1 MRLGRIRLGV
11 ADLML
16 FTLVVTWAMNIVITR
31 WVLTHGVEPL
41 VYASLRYVLC
51 GSVLAAYSRVA
62 EGPLDLLGRGRMRLL
77 VFGLAVFVV
86 NQVTFVYA
94 LKLTTASTTSLIFGV
109 APVVIAAIAFAAG
122 TERVTGRFVLAA
134 LVSMAGVGLIAI
146 ESGGGP
152 STSVTGVGVAIVLML
167 TWSIYTVVAASLMST
182 WSPYRVAA
190 VMFLTSGIAITVVAS
205 RQLAEQNWG
214 IHWYVW
220 ALSVY
225 AVASLITTNLLYLVA
240 MKRVG
245 PSQTALYANFQPFV
259 AVIFAMLILSES
271 LTWLEL
277 AGGAAIALG
286 IGISWNERR
295 ESLGVGPSLE
305 AATAATSST
314 R

>member
-1 MRLGRIRLGV
+1 VRLGRVRLGV

-41 VYASLRYVLC
+41 VYASLRYLLC
-51 GSVLAAYSRVA
+51 GIVLAGYSRYT
-62 EGPLDLLGRGRMRLL
+62 EGPFDFLSRGRLRLL
-77 VFGLAVFVV
+77 TFGLSIFIV
-86 NQVTFVYA
+86 NQITFVYA
-94 LKLTTASTTSLIFGV
+94 LKLTTASTVSLIFGV
-109 APVVIAAIAFAAG
+109 APIVIAAIAFAVG
-122 TERVTGRFVLAA
+122 TERVTSRFLVAA
-134 LVSMAGVGLIAI
+134 LISVAGVALIAI

-190 VMFLTSGIAITVVAS
+190 VMFLTSGIAITFVAS
-205 RQLAEQNWG
+205 KQLADQNWN

-259 AVIFAMLILSES
+259 AVIFAMLILGES

-277 AGGAAIALG
+277 AGGVAIAFG

-295 ESLGVGPSLE
+295 ESLSAAPKLE

-314 R
+314 P